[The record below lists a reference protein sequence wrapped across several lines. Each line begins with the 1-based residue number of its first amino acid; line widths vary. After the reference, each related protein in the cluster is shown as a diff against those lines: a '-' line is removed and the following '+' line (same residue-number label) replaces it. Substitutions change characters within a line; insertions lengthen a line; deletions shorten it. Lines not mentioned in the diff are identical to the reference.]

1 MADRPYIS
9 VAALQPELRWR
20 QFMPNLHHLRQ
31 RVEALT
37 ATNAVDL
44 LVLPESFT
52 GVPAE
57 DGDEPAAD
65 QAVQFLS
72 TLARVCR
79 VAVVG
84 GSVSH
89 VADDGAVYN
98 TTYVMNRAGELVGS
112 YHKRRL
118 FGREQE
124 TRTPGTNAG
133 IFDVDGLRVGVLI
146 CADLWHA
153 ELAREL
159 IDRVD
164 VLCVPTATVV
174 VSEDNRAYARS
185 TWHQLAM
192 IRALETGLA
201 IVVSDWADGRH
212 ESTRTVDGITTNE
225 VRWTAG
231 ASSITDPSRRP
242 DLARM
247 QKSTVRG
254 EPDHLVATIDS
265 ARLADFRAYR
275 RRRGL
280 LPDAGS

>member
-1 MADRPYIS
+1 MADRPHIS

-37 ATNAVDL
+37 STNAVDL

-57 DGDEPAAD
+57 DGDEPSAD

-72 TLARVCR
+72 TLARVCS

-89 VADDGAVYN
+89 VADDGAVFN
-98 TTYVMNRAGELVGS
+98 TTYVMNRAGDLVGT
-112 YHKRRL
+112 YDKRRL

-124 TRTPGTNAG
+124 TRTPGTRPG
-133 IFDVDGLRVGVLI
+133 IFEVDGMRVGVLI

-159 IDRVD
+159 IDHVD
-164 VLCVPTATVV
+164 VLCVPAATVI
-174 VSEDNRAYARS
+174 VSEEHRPYARS
-185 TWHQLAM
+185 TWYQLAM
-192 IRALETGLA
+192 VRALETGTA

-212 ESTRTVDGITTNE
+212 ESTQTVGGITRNE

-242 DLARM
+242 MLDRM
-247 QKSTVRG
+247 QKTTVRG
-254 EPDHLVATIDS
+254 EPDHLVATIEP

-280 LPDAGS
+280 LP